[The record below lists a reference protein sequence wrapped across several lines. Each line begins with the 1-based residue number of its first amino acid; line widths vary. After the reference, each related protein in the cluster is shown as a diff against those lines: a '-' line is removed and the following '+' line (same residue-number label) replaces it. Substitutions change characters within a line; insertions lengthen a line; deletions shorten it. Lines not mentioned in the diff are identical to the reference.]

1 MYQDNLL
8 MFFRQHKQLF
18 FIVIIVIVL
27 SIITLYF
34 QKIKL
39 KELQNE
45 LAKVELQNVRVG
57 AGTSKG
63 KLGTAIFGVI
73 QNNGEHT
80 IKIATMNVNF
90 IGEDGK
96 FSKVHNFFPIN
107 NYSFSDSLPLEPGQ
121 SKEFGFPID
130 EIIPE
135 DWDGTITA
143 KLIDLKFK

>member
-1 MYQDNLL
+1 
-8 MFFRQHKQLF
+8 MFFNRHKLLF
-18 FIVIIVIVL
+18 ILGIIVIVL
-27 SIITLYF
+27 SVLTLYF
-34 QKIKL
+34 QQIKL
-39 KELQNE
+39 EELKNE

-73 QNNGEHT
+73 QNNGENT
-80 IKIATMNVNF
+80 IKIATVNVHF

-96 FSKVHNFFPIN
+96 SSKVHKFYPVN

>member
-1 MYQDNLL
+1 
-8 MFFRQHKQLF
+8 MFFNRHKQLF
-18 FIVIIVIVL
+18 ILVIIVIVL
-27 SIITLYF
+27 SVLTLYF
-34 QKIKL
+34 QQIKL
-39 KELQNE
+39 EELKNE
-45 LAKVELQNVRVG
+45 LAKVELQNVRIG
-57 AGTSKG
+57 TGTSKG

-73 QNNGEHT
+73 QNNGENT
-80 IKIATMNVNF
+80 IKIATVNVHF

-96 FSKVHNFFPIN
+96 SSKVHKFYPVN

>member
-1 MYQDNLL
+1 
-8 MFFRQHKQLF
+8 MFFNRHKQLF
-18 FIVIIVIVL
+18 ILGIIVIVL
-27 SIITLYF
+27 SVLTLYF
-34 QKIKL
+34 QQIKL
-39 KELQNE
+39 EELKNE
-45 LAKVELQNVRVG
+45 LAKVELQNVRVD

-73 QNNGEHT
+73 QNNGENT
-80 IKIATMNVNF
+80 IKIATVNVHF

-96 FSKVHNFFPIN
+96 SSKVHKFYPVN

>member
-1 MYQDNLL
+1 
-8 MFFRQHKQLF
+8 MFFNRHKQLF
-18 FIVIIVIVL
+18 ILGIIVITLSVL
-27 SIITLYF
+27 TLYF
-34 QKIKL
+34 QQIKL
-39 KELQNE
+39 EELQNE
-45 LAKVELQNVRVG
+45 LARVELQNVRVG

-73 QNNGEHT
+73 QNNGENT
-80 IKIATMNVNF
+80 IKIATVNVHF

-96 FSKVHNFFPIN
+96 SSKVHKFYPVN

-135 DWDGTITA
+135 NWNGTITA

>member
-1 MYQDNLL
+1 
-8 MFFRQHKQLF
+8 MFFRQHKRLF
-18 FIVIIVIVL
+18 FILIIVIAL
-27 SIITLYF
+27 SILTLYF
-34 QKIKL
+34 QQIKL
-39 KELQNE
+39 KELRIE

>member
-1 MYQDNLL
+1 
-8 MFFRQHKQLF
+8 MFFRKHKRLF

-27 SIITLYF
+27 SILTLYF

-39 KELQNE
+39 KELRIE

>member
-1 MYQDNLL
+1 
-8 MFFRQHKQLF
+8 MFFNRHKQLF
-18 FIVIIVIVL
+18 ILGIIVIVL
-27 SIITLYF
+27 SALTLYF
-34 QKIKL
+34 QQIKL
-39 KELQNE
+39 EELKNE
-45 LAKVELQNVRVG
+45 LAKVELQYVRVG
-57 AGTSKG
+57 ADTSNG
-63 KLGTAIFGVI
+63 KLETAIFGVI
-73 QNNGEHT
+73 QNNGENT
-80 IKIATMNVNF
+80 IKIATVNVHF

-96 FSKVHNFFPIN
+96 SSKVHKFYPVN

>member
-27 SIITLYF
+27 SILTLYF
-34 QKIKL
+34 QQIKL

-107 NYSFSDSLPLEPGQ
+107 NYSFSDSLPLESVQ

>member
-1 MYQDNLL
+1 
-8 MFFRQHKQLF
+8 MFFNRHKQLF
-18 FIVIIVIVL
+18 ILLIIVIVL
-27 SIITLYF
+27 SVLTLYF
-34 QKIKL
+34 QQIKL
-39 KELQNE
+39 VELKNE

-73 QNNGEHT
+73 QNNGENT
-80 IKIATMNVNF
+80 IKIATVNVHF

-96 FSKVHNFFPIN
+96 SSKVHKFYPVN

-143 KLIDLKFK
+143 KLLDLKFK

>member
-1 MYQDNLL
+1 
-8 MFFRQHKQLF
+8 MFFNRHKQLF
-18 FIVIIVIVL
+18 ILVIIVIVL
-27 SIITLYF
+27 SILTLYF
-34 QKIKL
+34 QQIKL
-39 KELQNE
+39 EELQNE

-73 QNNGEHT
+73 QNNGGNT
-80 IKIATMNVNF
+80 IKIATVNVHF

-96 FSKVHNFFPIN
+96 SSKVHKFYPVN

-135 DWDGTITA
+135 DWDGNITA
-143 KLIDLKFK
+143 ELIDLKFK

>member
-27 SIITLYF
+27 SILTLYF
-34 QKIKL
+34 QQIKL

-73 QNNGEHT
+73 QNNGERAWSSP
-80 IKIATMNVNF
+80 IWV
-90 IGEDGK
+90 
-96 FSKVHNFFPIN
+96 SKYF
-107 NYSFSDSLPLEPGQ
+107 L
-121 SKEFGFPID
+121 
-130 EIIPE
+130 
-135 DWDGTITA
+135 
-143 KLIDLKFK
+143 

>member
-1 MYQDNLL
+1 
-8 MFFRQHKQLF
+8 MFFNRHKHLF
-18 FIVIIVIVL
+18 ILGIIVIVL
-27 SIITLYF
+27 SVLTLYF
-34 QKIKL
+34 QQIKL
-39 KELQNE
+39 EELKNE

-73 QNNGEHT
+73 QNNGENT
-80 IKIATMNVNF
+80 IKIATVNVHF

-96 FSKVHNFFPIN
+96 SSKVHKFYPVN

>member
-1 MYQDNLL
+1 
-8 MFFRQHKQLF
+8 MFFNRHKQLF
-18 FIVIIVIVL
+18 ILLIIVIILSVL
-27 SIITLYF
+27 TLYI
-34 QKIKL
+34 QEIKL
-39 KELQNE
+39 EELQNE
-45 LAKVELQNVRVG
+45 LAKVELQNIRVG

-63 KLGTAIFGVI
+63 KLGTAIFGVV
-73 QNNGEHT
+73 QNNGENT
-80 IKIATMNVNF
+80 IKIATVNVHF

-96 FSKVHNFFPIN
+96 SSKVHKFYPVN

>member
-1 MYQDNLL
+1 
-8 MFFRQHKQLF
+8 MFFNRHKLLF
-18 FIVIIVIVL
+18 ILGIIVIVL
-27 SIITLYF
+27 SVLTLYF
-34 QKIKL
+34 QQIKL
-39 KELQNE
+39 EELKNE

-73 QNNGEHT
+73 QNNGENT
-80 IKIATMNVNF
+80 IKIATVNVHF

-96 FSKVHNFFPIN
+96 SSKVHKFYPVN
-107 NYSFSDSLPLEPGQ
+107 NYSFSDSLPLDPGQ

>member
-1 MYQDNLL
+1 
-8 MFFRQHKQLF
+8 MFFNRHKQLF
-18 FIVIIVIVL
+18 ILGIIVIVL
-27 SIITLYF
+27 SVLTLYF
-34 QKIKL
+34 QQIKL
-39 KELQNE
+39 EELQNE

-73 QNNGEHT
+73 QNNGENT
-80 IKIATMNVNF
+80 IKIATVNVHF

-96 FSKVHNFFPIN
+96 SSKVYKFYPVN

>member
-1 MYQDNLL
+1 
-8 MFFRQHKQLF
+8 MFFNRHKQLF
-18 FIVIIVIVL
+18 ILGIIVIALSVL
-27 SIITLYF
+27 TLYF
-34 QKIKL
+34 QQIKL
-39 KELQNE
+39 EELQYE
-45 LAKVELQNVRVG
+45 LARVELQNVRVG

-73 QNNGEHT
+73 QNNGENT
-80 IKIATMNVNF
+80 IKIATVNVHF

-96 FSKVHNFFPIN
+96 SSKVHKFYPVN

>member
-1 MYQDNLL
+1 
-8 MFFRQHKQLF
+8 MFFNRHKQLF
-18 FIVIIVIVL
+18 ILVIIVIVL
-27 SIITLYF
+27 SVFTLYF
-34 QKIKL
+34 QQIKL
-39 KELQNE
+39 EELKNE

-73 QNNGEHT
+73 QNNGENT
-80 IKIATMNVNF
+80 IKIATVNVHF

-96 FSKVHNFFPIN
+96 SSKVHKFYPVN

>member
-1 MYQDNLL
+1 
-8 MFFRQHKQLF
+8 MFFNRHKQLF
-18 FIVIIVIVL
+18 ILGIIVIVL
-27 SIITLYF
+27 SVLTLYF
-34 QKIKL
+34 QQIKL
-39 KELQNE
+39 EELKNE

-73 QNNGEHT
+73 QNNGENT
-80 IKIATMNVNF
+80 IKIVTVNVHF

-96 FSKVHNFFPIN
+96 SSKVHKFYPVN

>member
-1 MYQDNLL
+1 
-8 MFFRQHKQLF
+8 MFFNRHKQLF
-18 FIVIIVIVL
+18 ILVIIVIVL
-27 SIITLYF
+27 SVLTLYF
-34 QKIKL
+34 QQIKL
-39 KELQNE
+39 EELKNE
-45 LAKVELQNVRVG
+45 LAKVELQYVSVG

-73 QNNGEHT
+73 QNNGENT
-80 IKIATMNVNF
+80 IKIATVNVHF

-96 FSKVHNFFPIN
+96 SSKVHKFYPVN

>member
-1 MYQDNLL
+1 
-8 MFFRQHKQLF
+8 MFFNRHKQLF
-18 FIVIIVIVL
+18 ILGIIVITLSVL
-27 SIITLYF
+27 TLYF
-34 QKIKL
+34 QQIKL
-39 KELQNE
+39 EELQNE

-73 QNNGEHT
+73 QNNGENT
-80 IKIATMNVNF
+80 IKIATVNVHF

-96 FSKVHNFFPIN
+96 SSKVHKFYPVN

>member
-1 MYQDNLL
+1 
-8 MFFRQHKQLF
+8 MFFNCPKQLF
-18 FIVIIVIVL
+18 ILGIIVIVL
-27 SIITLYF
+27 SVLTLYF
-34 QKIKL
+34 QQIKL
-39 KELQNE
+39 EELKNE

-73 QNNGEHT
+73 QNNGENT
-80 IKIATMNVNF
+80 IKIATVNVHF

-96 FSKVHNFFPIN
+96 SSKVHKFYPVN

>member
-1 MYQDNLL
+1 
-8 MFFRQHKQLF
+8 MFFNRHKQLF
-18 FIVIIVIVL
+18 ILVIIVIVL
-27 SIITLYF
+27 SVITLYF
-34 QKIKL
+34 QQIKL
-39 KELQNE
+39 EELQNE

-73 QNNGEHT
+73 QNNGENT
-80 IKIATMNVNF
+80 IKIATVNVHF

-96 FSKVHNFFPIN
+96 SSKVHKFYPVN

>member
-1 MYQDNLL
+1 
-8 MFFRQHKQLF
+8 MFFNRHKQLF
-18 FIVIIVIVL
+18 ILGIIVIVL
-27 SIITLYF
+27 SVLTLYF
-34 QKIKL
+34 QQIKL
-39 KELQNE
+39 EELKNE

-57 AGTSKG
+57 AGTCKG

-73 QNNGEHT
+73 QNNGENT
-80 IKIATMNVNF
+80 IKIATVNVHF

-96 FSKVHNFFPIN
+96 SSKVHKFYPVN

>member
-1 MYQDNLL
+1 
-8 MFFRQHKQLF
+8 MFFRKHKRLF

-27 SIITLYF
+27 SILTLYF
-34 QKIKL
+34 QQIKL
-39 KELQNE
+39 KELRIE

-80 IKIATMNVNF
+80 IKIATMNINF